1 MEAMDKGKRSKREG
15 EEARKGSARGGV
27 AEPLKGPVEPRCGQT
42 FEKFDRTS
50 RVQQRQC
57 QTSFQ
62 QLCRRG
68 RTSKVRP
75 NKDQGGSTEPTQSST
90 EPTLSPTEPTQSSV
104 GPFPDLSQFCTD
116 YLRSF

>member
-50 RVQQRQC
+50 WVQ
-57 QTSFQ
+57 
-62 QLCRRG
+62 
-68 RTSKVRP
+68 
-75 NKDQGGSTEPTQSST
+75 
-90 EPTLSPTEPTQSSV
+90 
-104 GPFPDLSQFCTD
+104 
-116 YLRSF
+116 